1 LFKIYNQYN
10 ELNLQQ
16 FLMCWKYLDCGM
28 GLNEILI
35 AGQINRW
42 SKAKTANSYL
52 AFQSCWT
59 MMHGRIA
66 INWTIQ

>member
-1 LFKIYNQYN
+1 LFQSPGLRHLVLFGTSQIRGICRSKSIIQYN

-35 AGQINRW
+35 AGQINR
-42 SKAKTANSYL
+42 
-52 AFQSCWT
+52 
-59 MMHGRIA
+59 
-66 INWTIQ
+66 